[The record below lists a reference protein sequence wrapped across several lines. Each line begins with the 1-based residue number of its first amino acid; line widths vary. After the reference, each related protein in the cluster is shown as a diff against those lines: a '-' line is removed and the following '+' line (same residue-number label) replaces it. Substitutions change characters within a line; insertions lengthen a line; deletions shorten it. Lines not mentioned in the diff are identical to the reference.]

1 MSNGVVSEPGSN
13 DVAYSRQRAD
23 EVALRLKDL
32 EQQRALTLA
41 DIDETTA
48 RLETEEARVVK
59 LRAAPMI
66 APNSGIIW
74 KLNASSGERIG
85 AGDTVAQIVDCD
97 AAFIIAEVPQ
107 NRVPDIEVG
116 SEAEF
121 RLSGDSLKRY
131 GRVLS
136 VTGDATGGD
145 HNLAAIPFDQKGLTA
160 TVRIEMGPGAGE
172 CFVGRTARVLLPS
185 SGPGLFSR
193 ILNHFG

>member
-1 MSNGVVSEPGSN
+1 MV
-13 DVAYSRQRAD
+13 
-23 EVALRLKDL
+23 
-32 EQQRALTLA
+32 
-41 DIDETTA
+41 
-48 RLETEEARVVK
+48 
-59 LRAAPMI
+59 

-107 NRVPDIEVG
+107 NRVPNIEVG

-121 RLSGDSLKRY
+121 RLSGDSVKRH

-160 TVRIEMGPGAGE
+160 TVRIEMGSSTGE
-172 CFVGRTARVLLPS
+172 CFVGRTARVVLPS
-185 SGPGLFSR
+185 SGSGLFSR
-193 ILNHFG
+193 LLNRFN